1 MLTSLLADRSIAELG
16 TLGIVDS
23 VGHDLLDLLWQTLLE
38 SLWHNGVTSGVADL
52 SSLLVAAGVVCS
64 VWNLL
69 LDGLR
74 NLFLMLEWCCTTSSK
89 CTYSFLDLLW
99 KAAIGGVGCALAGCV
114 GRRHSCC
121 C

>member
-23 VGHDLLDLLWQTLLE
+23 VGHDLLDLLWQTLLK

-74 NLFLMLEWCCTTSSK
+74 DLYFMLEW
-89 CTYSFLDLLW
+89 
-99 KAAIGGVGCALAGCV
+99 
-114 GRRHSCC
+114 
-121 C
+121 